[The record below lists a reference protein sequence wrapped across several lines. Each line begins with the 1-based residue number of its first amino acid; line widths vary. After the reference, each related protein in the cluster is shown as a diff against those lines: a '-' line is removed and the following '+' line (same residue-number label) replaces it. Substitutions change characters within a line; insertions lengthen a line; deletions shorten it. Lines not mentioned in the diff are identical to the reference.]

1 MLAEL
6 DLALSKPTEL
16 IQQLFEQHGSL
27 DGLEQVIADRFTSLI
42 KDGGALAQ
50 VRTSEG
56 RGDGGYRIV

>member
-27 DGLEQVIADRFTSLI
+27 DGLEQVICDRFTSLI

-50 VRTSEG
+50 VRASKG
-56 RGDGGYRIV
+56 RRGLQNRS

>member
-42 KDGGALAQ
+42 KEGGALAQ
-50 VRTSEG
+50 VRTVKES
-56 RGDGGYRIV
+56 RGLQDSS